1 MPVTING
8 STGLTS
14 NSGSVFTDANGNAG
28 IGTSN
33 PTARLHVVSGNGQI
47 IAQATSGNPSLLLRP
62 ATNNREWEV
71 FSGSSNGQFGVYDGV
86 VQQIRLA
93 IDTGGRVTTP
103 AQPAF
108 VAKGI
113 PSNVTSGVVLF
124 GSSSIP
130 LNVGS
135 SYSQATGRFTA
146 PIAGNYLITV
156 VGMAQTNFYTS
167 SVRVNASEFAQFR
180 TNDGSV
186 GNYMQGTISLIIPL
200 AASDYV
206 DLSIGSGTFGG
217 NAQEVIFS
225 GYLLG

>member
-1 MPVTING
+1 MALTKVDSTLVDGAIN
-8 STGLTS
+8 TT
-14 NSGSVFTDANGNAG
+14 AAGNVG
-28 IGTSN
+28 IGTSS
-33 PTARLHVVSGNGQI
+33 PGVKLQI
-47 IAQATSGNPSLLLRP
+47 GNPSDSNQALRFDFSDSSTARINSTRVSSGNLQSLLL
-62 ATNNREWEV
+62 AGQDTMQ
-71 FSGSSNGQFGVYDGV
+71 FQTSGTERMRIDSS
-86 VQQIRLA
+86 
-93 IDTGGRVTTP
+93 GRVTTP
-103 AQPAF
+103 SQPAF
-108 VAKGI
+108 CAKGI
-113 PSNVTSGVVLF
+113 PSNVTSGVILF

-206 DLSIGSGTFGG
+206 DVSVGSGTFGG
-217 NAQEVIFS
+217 NAQEVIFA